1 MSTQF
6 NYVMKD
12 NGQIS
17 TTKKRCKSAQR
28 FGSAHTFAKMSSQGG
43 YFDYGGEFTRTK
55 EQFYADMTNF
65 KQCRDMRVFQLR

>member
-55 EQFYADMTNF
+55 E
-65 KQCRDMRVFQLR
+65 